1 MFKLKRAL
9 WCKSRFFLLY
19 EACHHTSFYCYNV
32 DTYRKGLIGKDV
44 EYKGYTQP
52 LIQQGADRTLK
63 RAVNTSLAVII
74 YLKNP
79 DGCVI
84 FISIFC
90 FKCIPN
96 KSLHKINI
104 LTIAADVN
112 FLM

>member
-1 MFKLKRAL
+1 MNSFNFLFIMFKLKRAL

-63 RAVNTSLAVII
+63 RAVNTS
-74 YLKNP
+74 
-79 DGCVI
+79 
-84 FISIFC
+84 
-90 FKCIPN
+90 
-96 KSLHKINI
+96 
-104 LTIAADVN
+104 
-112 FLM
+112 